1 MLEFDSN
8 LRARAEFPAAEHSPD
23 ADDMHLTGARDL
35 DGKNQGEA
43 DLSALLHA
51 VTRSQQC
58 SPERQ
63 ISGDR
68 GGVGWAGWTSEGHD
82 LLNGYARILA
92 ALGACAHLLSSMIG
106 VNSAD
111 G

>member
-1 MLEFDSN
+1 MPEFDSN
-8 LRARAEFPAAEHSPD
+8 LRAGAEFPSAEHSPD
-23 ADDMHLTGARDL
+23 ADDMNLTGARDL

-43 DLSALLHA
+43 DLSALLHTVA
-51 VTRSQQC
+51 RPQQC

-68 GGVGWAGWTSEGHD
+68 GGIGGAGWTREGHD

-92 ALGACAHLLSSMIG
+92 ALGDCAHLLSLMIG